1 MRALEPQIRHSGCS
15 VLLTR
20 SCFQVGSVQRYR
32 NCVSWACVHTGM
44 IYTVHTQMH
53 ALHIHTSVV
62 YIYTIYIHISILL
75 HLSNMFKS
83 RNYYGHLQS
92 NTIKCSICPS
102 YILSSFSRS
111 GKPGSQYLLICSI
124 LVNGIGSF
132 RIDNLIPS
140 RKSKPI
146 NNSSIFNFF
155 CGKTDI
161 L

>member
-1 MRALEPQIRHSGCS
+1 MLSAIDAFLLPGRFSAEIQELCVVGMCTHRYDIHCTHTNACITYTHICS
-15 VLLTR
+15 
-20 SCFQVGSVQRYR
+20 
-32 NCVSWACVHTGM
+32 
-44 IYTVHTQMH
+44 
-53 ALHIHTSVV
+53 
-62 YIYTIYIHISILL
+62 IHIY
-75 HLSNMFKS
+75 HLYTYINFAPFNMFKS
-83 RNYYGHLQS
+83 RNYYGHIQP
-92 NTIKCSICPS
+92 NTIKCSIFPS

-132 RIDNLIPS
+132 RIDNLIPP

-155 CGKTDI
+155 CSKTDI